1 MERRW
6 LRRHR
11 TDLDVHMMG
20 RFGRGLE
27 RKQIRRP
34 GRFGRRL
41 ERKQIRRPG
50 IQTGKEKQSKLPA
63 GSSVGIGH
71 ASQCTVVT
79 IIG

>member
-1 MERRW
+1 MLYEKKCKAS
-6 LRRHR
+6 
-11 TDLDVHMMG
+11 VENMMG
-20 RFGRGLE
+20 WL
-27 RKQIRRP
+27 
-34 GRFGRRL
+34 GRRL

>member
-1 MERRW
+1 
-6 LRRHR
+6 
-11 TDLDVHMMG
+11 MM
-20 RFGRGLE
+20 
-27 RKQIRRP
+27 

-41 ERKQIRRPG
+41 ERKQIRGPG